1 MNDSEA
7 IDGLYIHVPFCDGKC
22 AYCAFYSVPYTPEAA
37 DNWLRALEVERN
49 LTLGGRPGFA
59 PRTVYFGG
67 GTPTLLSRSQMDR
80 LLDLSGVAQAEEWTV
95 EANPGSV
102 EAEYLRRLAARGVNR
117 ISLGVQSLD
126 DRTLVFLGRR
136 HTVADTH
143 AAVAAIHAAG
153 LANWGLDLIACVP
166 GVSRRQW
173 DKTLAEALA
182 LEPSHISV
190 YALTSEEGSALARRV
205 ADGGVR
211 LLDDEE
217 QLAML
222 AAAEEKLGG
231 AGFVRY
237 EISNYARPGRE
248 CLHNLSCWRGENY
261 IGLGCAAASR
271 VGGRRWTNSSG
282 LKSYVEALGAGQLPP
297 RETEELSPSTDG
309 FERLVFGLRLAE
321 GVSLEAVL
329 RATGLENSPVATIWN
344 RTLERLRGEG
354 LLTREDGRWKLTR
367 RGFEVADHVAVELVL

>member
-1 MNDSEA
+1 MNDSEV

-22 AYCAFYSVPYTPEAA
+22 AYCAFYSVPYTVESA
-37 DNWLRALEVERN
+37 DAWLRALEGELS
-49 LTLGGRPGFA
+49 LTLGGRSGFA

-80 LLDLSGVAQAEEWTV
+80 LLDLVGDVRAEEWTV

-102 EAEYLRRLAARGVNR
+102 DVDRLCLLAARGVNR

-126 DRTLVFLGRR
+126 DRTLAFLGRR

-143 AAVAAIHAAG
+143 TAVAAIQSAG
-153 LANWGLDLIACVP
+153 VVNWGLDLIACVP
-166 GVSRRQW
+166 GVSRPQW
-173 DKTLAEALA
+173 EKTLDGALA
-182 LEPSHISV
+182 LDPSHISV

-205 ADGGVR
+205 ADGGVQ
-211 LLDDEE
+211 LLDEDE
-217 QLAML
+217 QLSML
-222 AAAEEKLGG
+222 ASTEEVLGG

-271 VGGRRWTNSSG
+271 VGGRRWTNRPD
-282 LKSYVEALGAGQLPP
+282 LKSYVEALGQGQLPF
-297 RETEELSPSTDG
+297 RETEDLSPSTDG
-309 FERLVFGLRLAE
+309 LERLVFGLRMAE

-329 RATGLENSPVATIWN
+329 QVTRLEDSPVGAVWK
-344 RTLERLRGEG
+344 RTLERLQGER

-367 RGFEVADHVAVELVL
+367 RGFEVADHVAVELVP

>member
-1 MNDSEA
+1 MSDSES

-22 AYCAFYSVPYTPEAA
+22 AYCAFYSVPYTAGAA
-37 DNWLRALEVERN
+37 EDWLRALERERT
-49 LTLGGRPGFA
+49 LTLGGRSGFA

-67 GTPTLLSRSQMDR
+67 GTPTLLSRSQLER
-80 LLDLSGVAQAEEWTV
+80 LLDLTGVAQAEEWTV

-102 EAEYLRRLAARGVNR
+102 DADRLRLLASRGVNR
-117 ISLGVQSLD
+117 ISVGVQALD
-126 DRTLVFLGRR
+126 DRTLTFLGRR

-143 AAVAAIHAAG
+143 TAVAALRAAG
-153 LANWGLDLIACVP
+153 FVNWGLDLIACVP

-173 DKTLAEALA
+173 EQTLAGALA
-182 LEPSHISV
+182 LEPCHISV

-205 ADGGVR
+205 ADGRVQ

-222 AAAEEKLGG
+222 ALAEEKLGA
-231 AGFVRY
+231 AGLVRY

-248 CLHNLSCWRGENY
+248 CLHNLSCWQGKNY
-261 IGLGCAAASR
+261 VGLGCAAASR
-271 VGGRRWTNSSG
+271 VGGRRWTNRSD
-282 LKSYVEALGAGQLPP
+282 LKAYVEALDAGRLPP
-297 RETEELSPSTDG
+297 RETEELSPATDG
-309 FERLVFGLRLAE
+309 FERLVFGLRTAA
-321 GVSLEAVL
+321 GVSLEEVL
-329 RATGLENSPVATIWN
+329 REARLEHSPVVAIWN

-354 LLTREDGRWKLTR
+354 LLVREDGRWKLTR